1 MVGEH
6 LMWSLSKAL
15 EKPGDVKAQLCLDGF
30 ENCLNDVILVKPL
43 RHDQVK
49 TFTYMLRNQCSE
61 KMLSENPILTIL
73 E

>member
-1 MVGEH
+1 
-6 LMWSLSKAL
+6 MWSLSKAL

-61 KMLSENPILTIL
+61 KCCQKIRYLTMSKIGKGI
-73 E
+73 